1 MEACAL
7 NPNLGGGGEVILP
20 LPPCL
25 FSLNISEMVKAVNP
39 GILQYSVT
47 FHRDI
52 HAKFGS
58 LLVPVSRYWGKLRW
72 GYFRFPDF
80 WSVPYLS

>member
-7 NPNLGGGGEVILP
+7 NPNPGGGGEVILP

-52 HAKFGS
+52 HAKFGFSTRTS
-58 LLVPVSRYWGKLRW
+58 LEILGKTQM
-72 GYFRFPDF
+72 GVFPI
-80 WSVPYLS
+80 S